1 MHGGARGESSCV
13 AVANPNRRAV
23 WLSQRAIEQIRAPP
37 VLNVL
42 QRRTD
47 PRASA
52 EEAILASPN
61 EKSRDNVGILLLVLP
76 TASVL
81 ELDVGAASAVDLNE
95 VPALHSFH
103 QLRYALFVCL
113 CHAVRKADS

>member
-1 MHGGARGESSCV
+1 MNSHATSPNANGVQCVFTLLYAAREKHSGNKKSNDQACDSH
-13 AVANPNRRAV
+13 
-23 WLSQRAIEQIRAPP
+23 
-37 VLNVL
+37 
-42 QRRTD
+42 
-47 PRASA
+47 PRQHTL
-52 EEAILASPN
+52 LASPN